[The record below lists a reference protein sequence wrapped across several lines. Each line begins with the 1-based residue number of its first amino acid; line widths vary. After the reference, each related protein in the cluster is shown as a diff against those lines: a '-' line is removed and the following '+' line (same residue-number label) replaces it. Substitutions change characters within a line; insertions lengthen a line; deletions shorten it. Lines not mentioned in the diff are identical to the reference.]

1 MLEFEELEATDQS
14 ESLTGKNVSNLA
26 GLQFSSSSQP
36 YDNSVYDNFFFFFF
50 LQKLR
55 LSVLCLASA

>member
-14 ESLTGKNVSNLA
+14 ESLTGENVSNLA
-26 GLQFSSSSQP
+26 ELQFSSSSQP
-36 YDNSVYDNFFFFFF
+36 YDNSVYDNFFFFF